1 MASLDILMQRLG
13 VQFSDPRLLQS
24 ALVHRSFV
32 HEHPELTT
40 DLANSER
47 LEFLGDAVINY
58 IAAALIFERFPNN
71 GEGDMTVLRSALIK
85 TGTLAQFARRFDLGN
100 SIKLSKGDAASN
112 GRDRDSLLA
121 DTFEAII
128 AAITL
133 DQGFDTAKA
142 FVTPLFQEELARI
155 EIQGLPLDYKS
166 RLQQFVQAQRNITPR
181 YQTVSVSGPE
191 HRREFLIE
199 VFADEESLG
208 TGQGFSKQSAAQ
220 AAAKAALEQLG
231 ALQ

>member
-1 MASLDILMQRLG
+1 
-13 VQFSDPRLLQS
+13 
-24 ALVHRSFV
+24 
-32 HEHPELTT
+32 
-40 DLANSER
+40 
-47 LEFLGDAVINY
+47 
-58 IAAALIFERFPNN
+58 
-71 GEGDMTVLRSALIK
+71 
-85 TGTLAQFARRFDLGN
+85 
-100 SIKLSKGDAASN
+100 
-112 GRDRDSLLA
+112 
-121 DTFEAII
+121 
-128 AAITL
+128 AITL

-155 EIQGLPLDYKS
+155 ETQGLPLDYKS

-220 AAAKAALEQLG
+220 AAAKAALE
-231 ALQ
+231 